1 MPVAKNKR
9 ITAQTPLSKSE
20 PSSHPL
26 PEQQEFQQHLR
37 AMAQRAVGIVIET
50 VMGEE
55 LDLFSGAAS

>member
-1 MPVAKNKR
+1 MPVSKKKR
-9 ITAQTPLSKSE
+9 TTSKPTLSKSR
-20 PSSHPL
+20 PSSPPL